1 MKKMILACLLAAAPV
16 LGVAASGPAVPSFEV
31 DLSNRAALQRGA
43 RTFVNYCVSCH
54 SAEFMRYARLA
65 QDLGLTPDQVQANMV
80 FNGGDANQVMKVAMR
95 AEDGAAWFGQAP
107 PDITLAARSRGPDWL
122 YAYLRSFYLDP
133 SRPFGVNNT
142 VFPNAAMPHVLAGLQ
157 GTQEL
162 RDGHLELTAPGTLE
176 PEEYDALVRDLVNFM
191 VYMGEPAKLVR
202 YGLGIKVLL
211 FLLVFA
217 GLAYMVKREYWRDV
231 H

>member
-1 MKKMILACLLAAAPV
+1 MRKLILACLLAVAPA
-16 LGVAASGPAVPSFEV
+16 LGVASETANLAAFKV
-31 DLSNRAALQRGA
+31 DLSNRAGLQRGA

-54 SAEFMRYARLA
+54 SAEFMRYSRMA
-65 QDLGLTPDQVQANMV
+65 QDLGLTPEQVQANMV
-80 FNGGDANQVMKVAMR
+80 FNGGDANQVMRVALGKK
-95 AEDGAAWFGQAP
+95 DGGRWFGQAP
-107 PDITLAARSRGPDWL
+107 PDLTLAARSRGSDWL
-122 YAYLRSFYLDP
+122 YGYLRSFYLDP

-142 VFPNAAMPHVLAGLQ
+142 VFPNTAMPHVLVALQ

-162 RDGHLELTAPGTLE
+162 HDGHLKPVSEGALKPA
-176 PEEYDALVRDLVNFM
+176 EYDAVVRDLVNFM

-202 YGLGIKVLL
+202 YGLGIKVML

-217 GLAYMVKREYWRDV
+217 GLAYMVKREYWHDI

>member
-1 MKKMILACLLAAAPV
+1 MRKLILACLLAVTPL
-16 LGVAASGPAVPSFEV
+16 LGVAADGAALPGFKT
-31 DLSNRAALQRGA
+31 DLSNRAGLQRGA

-54 SAEFMRYARLA
+54 NAEFMRYSRMA
-65 QDLGLTPDQVQANMV
+65 QDLGLTPEQVQANMV
-80 FNGGDANQVMKVAMR
+80 FNGGDVNQVMRVALGKQ
-95 AEDGAAWFGQAP
+95 DGARWFGQAP
-107 PDITLAARSRGPDWL
+107 PDLTLAARSRGADWL
-122 YAYLRSFYLDP
+122 YGYLRSFYLDP
-133 SRPFGVNNT
+133 TRPFGVNNV

-162 RDGHLELTAPGTLE
+162 HDGHLTQVAEGTLK
-176 PEEYDALVRDLVNFM
+176 PAEYDALVRDLVNFM

-202 YGLGIKVLL
+202 YSLGVKVLL

-217 GLAYMVKREYWRDV
+217 GLAYMVKHEYWRDV

>member
-1 MKKMILACLLAAAPV
+1 MRKLILACLLAVCP
-16 LGVAASGPAVPSFEV
+16 LMGVASEGSELPGFKV
-31 DLSNRAALQRGA
+31 DLTNRAGLQRGA

-54 SAEFMRYARLA
+54 SAEFMRYSRMA
-65 QDLGLTPDQVQANMV
+65 QDLGLTAEQVQANMV
-80 FNGGDANQVMKVAMR
+80 FNGGDANQVMRVAL
-95 AEDGAAWFGQAP
+95 AKKDGARWFGQAP
-107 PDITLAARSRGPDWL
+107 PDLTLAARSRGADWL
-122 YAYLRSFYLDP
+122 YGYLHSFYLDP
-133 SRPFGVNNT
+133 ARPFGVNNA

-162 RDGHLELTAPGTLE
+162 RDGHLEQVAPGTLK
-176 PEEYDALVRDLVNFM
+176 PAEYDAVVRDLVNFM

-202 YGLGIKVLL
+202 YSPGIKVML
-211 FLLVFA
+211 FLLVFS

>member
-1 MKKMILACLLAAAPV
+1 MRKLILACLLAAAP
-16 LGVAASGPAVPSFEV
+16 LAGVASEGGAVPAFKT
-31 DLSNRAALQRGA
+31 DLSNRAGLQRGA

-54 SAEFMRYARLA
+54 SAEFMRYSRVA
-65 QDLGLTPDQVQANMV
+65 QDLGLTVEQVQANMV
-80 FNGGDANQVMKVAMR
+80 FNGGDANQVMHVALTKK
-95 AEDGAAWFGQAP
+95 DGARWFGQAP
-107 PDITLAARSRGPDWL
+107 PDLTLAARSRGADWL
-122 YAYLRSFYLDP
+122 YGYLRSFYLDP

-142 VFPNAAMPHVLAGLQ
+142 VFPNAAMPHVLAELQ

-162 RDGHLELTAPGTLE
+162 LDGHLKQVAPGTLE
-176 PEEYDALVRDLVNFM
+176 PAQYDAVVRDLVNFM

-202 YGLGIKVLL
+202 YGLGIKVML
-211 FLLVFA
+211 FLLVFS